1 MGEMKTPRWR
11 MLQELHH
18 QTILHYQNRK
28 GMLNKNK
35 KKKKKKEKRK
45 TENVNCTENMRIKH
59 LILRKTVHNL
69 CLGYSDSKELECL
82 VTHS

>member
-28 GMLNKNK
+28 GVLNKNK
-35 KKKKKKEKRK
+35 KKRKKKGEK

-59 LILRKTVHNL
+59 LVLRKTVHNL
-69 CLGYSDSKELECL
+69 CLGYSDSKELEYL

>member
-28 GMLNKNK
+28 GVLNKNK
-35 KKKKKKEKRK
+35 KKRKKKGEKKDRKRK
-45 TENVNCTENMRIKH
+45 LYREYEDKTFNFKENCTLSLSR
-59 LILRKTVHNL
+59 LFRF
-69 CLGYSDSKELECL
+69 
-82 VTHS
+82 